1 MPKSLNFMSNLQFII
16 CRNYGFTKSENKVSS
31 SIDTSREELIENGKM
46 PKTQGI
52 KMFSNSSKPIICD
65 ENSGIVYNT
74 KD

>member
-1 MPKSLNFMSNLQFII
+1 MSNLRFII
-16 CRNYGFTKSENKVSS
+16 SRNYGFTKSENKVDS
-31 SIDTSREELIENGKM
+31 SIDKSKQQQMENGKM

>member
-1 MPKSLNFMSNLQFII
+1 MSKLQFVI

-31 SIDTSREELIENGKM
+31 SNDISKQEQMKNGKM
-46 PKTQGI
+46 SKTQGI

-65 ENSGIVYNT
+65 ENSGIVFNT

>member
-1 MPKSLNFMSNLQFII
+1 MSNLQFVI

-31 SIDTSREELIENGKM
+31 SNDISKQEQMKNRKM
-46 PKTQGI
+46 SKTQGI

-65 ENSGIVYNT
+65 ENSGIVFNT

>member
-1 MPKSLNFMSNLQFII
+1 MFNLKFII
-16 CRNYGFTKSENKVSS
+16 CRNYGFTKSENKVDS
-31 SIDTSREELIENGKM
+31 SIDKSKQQQMENGKM

>member
-1 MPKSLNFMSNLQFII
+1 MSNLQFVI

-31 SIDTSREELIENGKM
+31 SNDISKQEQMKNGKM
-46 PKTQGI
+46 SKTQGI

-65 ENSGIVYNT
+65 ENSGIVFNT

>member
-1 MPKSLNFMSNLQFII
+1 MFILKFII
-16 CRNYGFTKSENKVSS
+16 CRNYGFTKSENKVGSS
-31 SIDTSREELIENGKM
+31 FGISKQEQMKNGKM